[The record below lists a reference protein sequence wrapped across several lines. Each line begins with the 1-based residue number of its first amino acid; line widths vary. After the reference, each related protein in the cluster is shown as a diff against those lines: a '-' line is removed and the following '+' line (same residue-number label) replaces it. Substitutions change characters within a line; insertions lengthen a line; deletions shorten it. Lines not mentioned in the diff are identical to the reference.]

1 MINEKVLGHK
11 EYIKNTVKSGKYSRL
26 FFSSELPKCLT
37 IEVKNLTVWCSK
49 ASKRNIEDNYK
60 QEKVKEQKRGKLF
73 ILPSN

>member
-37 IEVKNLTVWCSK
+37 IEVKNLTQSDVLK
-49 ASKRNIEDNYK
+49 HLKEILKTIINKKR
-60 QEKVKEQKRGKLF
+60 
-73 ILPSN
+73 